1 MLANWKSFTVLAI
14 TVFIAGCGNPYEQFY
29 SPSPNVAT
37 HSAIVAPSSGEPTL
51 LRGTTIEQ
59 DGITMLRE
67 GFFMVGGSSFNA
79 GQISDEMAIA
89 QAKKVG
95 ADRVVVYKDYT
106 NTETGNIP
114 VTQQT
119 AQTTYHSGSVFGS
132 GGSAMYSG
140 TSTTYGTQTTYVP
153 YSIDKYNF
161 VATYWRKVLQGGL
174 GIFVIELSTSDR
186 QRIGSNKGTSIK
198 GIKKGSAA
206 FNADILEG
214 DIIRRVDDTIII
226 DTSHALKIIRSK
238 LGSEITL
245 VLDRAGTEIV
255 KKVYAPRFE

>member
-14 TVFIAGCGNPYEQFY
+14 ALFIAGCGNPYDRFY
-29 SPSPNVAT
+29 SPSPNAAT
-37 HSAIVAPSSGEPTL
+37 DSAILATSSGEPTL
-51 LRGTTIEQ
+51 LRGTTPEQ
-59 DGITMLRE
+59 DRIEMFRE
-67 GFFMVGGSSFNA
+67 GFSMVGSSSFNA

-95 ADRVVVYKDYT
+95 ADRVVVYKDYR
-106 NTETGNIP
+106 NTQSGVIP
-114 VTQQT
+114 LTLPDTQT
-119 AQTTYHSGSVFGS
+119 AYHSGSVFGS

-140 TSTTYGTQTTYVP
+140 TSTTYGTQTTYIP
-153 YSIDKYNF
+153 YSVDRYDYG
-161 VATYWRKVLQGGL
+161 ATYWRKTRRGGL
-174 GIFVIELSTSDR
+174 GVIITELSTADR
-186 QRIGSNKGTSIK
+186 QRIGSNKGTRIMA
-198 GIKKGSAA
+198 ITKGSAA
-206 FNADILEG
+206 FDADILEG

-226 DTSHALKIIRSK
+226 DVSHAIKILRSK

>member
-1 MLANWKSFTVLAI
+1 MWANWKSSTVLAI
-14 TVFIAGCGNPYEQFY
+14 TVFIAGCGNPYDQFY

-37 HSAIVAPSSGEPTL
+37 HSAFLAPSSGEPTL
-51 LRGTTIEQ
+51 LRGTTPEQ
-59 DGITMLRE
+59 DRIKMFRE
-67 GFFMVGGSSFNA
+67 GFFKVGWSSFQG

-95 ADRVVVYKDYT
+95 ADRVVVYKNYR
-106 NTETGNIP
+106 NTESGIIP
-114 VTQQT
+114 LTLPDTQT
-119 AQTTYHSGSVFGS
+119 AYHSGSVFGS

-140 TSTTYGTQTTYVP
+140 TSTTYGTQTTYIP
-153 YSIDKYNF
+153 YSVDQYIYG
-161 VATYWRKVLQGGL
+161 ATYWRKTRRGGL
-174 GIFVIELSTSDR
+174 GVMITELSTADR
-186 QRIGSNKGTSIK
+186 QRIGSNKGTRIVA
-198 GIKKGSAA
+198 IKKGSAA

-226 DTSHALKIIRSK
+226 DQSHAGKILRSK

>member
-1 MLANWKSFTVLAI
+1 M
-14 TVFIAGCGNPYEQFY
+14 
-29 SPSPNVAT
+29 
-37 HSAIVAPSSGEPTL
+37 
-51 LRGTTIEQ
+51 RGTTIKQ
-59 DGITMLRE
+59 DSVKMSRE
-67 GFFMVGGSSFNA
+67 GFFMVGWSSFSA

-95 ADRVVVYKDYT
+95 ADRVVVYKDYR
-106 NTETGNIP
+106 NTKSGVIP
-114 VTQQT
+114 LTLPDTRT
-119 AQTTYHSGSVFGS
+119 AYHSGSVFGS

-140 TSTTYGTQTTYVP
+140 TSTTYGTQTTYIP
-153 YSIDKYNF
+153 YSVDRYNYG
-161 VATYWRKVLQGGL
+161 ASYWRKIRQGGL
-174 GIFVIELSTSDR
+174 GVSVINLSTADR
-186 QRIGSNKGTSIK
+186 QRIGSNKGTRIVA
-198 GIKKGSAA
+198 IQKGSAA

-226 DTSHALKIIRSK
+226 DMSHAIKIIRSK